1 MRTASVRKLGVG
13 IVAAGLVLT
22 GCGTTAD
29 GGSASGGDS
38 GPISGL
44 RVMVPNSPGSGY
56 DTTARAWAQVLDDE
70 KIADSVEVFNLE
82 GAGGTVGL
90 QRLVNEKGNDKL
102 LMQMGLGVVGAQF
115 SNKSEA
121 TLDQTTPIAKL
132 IEESEAIVVPANS
145 PFKSMSD
152 LVTAWKTDPGNTP
165 VGGASNPGGPDH
177 LTPMLLA
184 QEVGVKPSDVNYV
197 AYDGGGE
204 LLAGI
209 LGGDV
214 KFAATGIGEVSESA
228 AAGQVRILA
237 VTTDKPV
244 DGVDAPTLQDEGI
257 NLTFSNWR
265 GIVAPPG
272 LDEAQTQSF
281 VDAVTKMH
289 DSDAWQKV
297 LEDQGWTDAFSTGD
311 EFKSFVAD
319 ESKRVQNVM
328 SRRCC
333 SPRAGSPAAP
343 SGRRPYRW
351 WWVACWSWSASSS
364 PSTCSAAGE
373 VNPRAARTSNSV
385 AAPTGARSASS
396 RWPSWPT
403 RCSSSR
409 SAGRCPARS
418 CSGAPPSRSAAGT
431 TSATP

>member
-1 MRTASVRKLGVG
+1 MRTASMRKLGVG

-121 TLDQTTPIAKL
+121 TLDQTTPIAEL
-132 IEESEAIVVPANS
+132 IEESEAIVVPADS
-145 PFKSMSD
+145 PYQNITD
-152 LVTAWKTDPGNTP
+152 LVTAWKADPGNTP

-184 QEVGVKPSDVNYV
+184 QEVGVTPSDVNYV

-209 LGGDV
+209 LGGDIT
-214 KFAATGIGEVSESA
+214 FAATGIGEVSESA

-237 VTTDKPV
+237 VTTDEPV

-257 NLTFSNWR
+257 DLTFANWR
-265 GIVAPPG
+265 GVVAPPG
-272 LDEAQTQSF
+272 LDADQTQAF
-281 VDAVTKMH
+281 VDAITTMH
-289 DSDAWQKV
+289 DSDAWKQV
-297 LEDQGWTDAFSTGD
+297 LKDQGWTDAFSTGD
-311 EFKSFVAD
+311 EFSSFLDD
-319 ESKRVQNVM
+319 ESKRVEGVM
-328 SRRCC
+328 TDLGL
-333 SPRAGSPAAP
+333 A
-343 SGRRPYRW
+343 
-351 WWVACWSWSASSS
+351 
-364 PSTCSAAGE
+364 
-373 VNPRAARTSNSV
+373 
-385 AAPTGARSASS
+385 
-396 RWPSWPT
+396 
-403 RCSSSR
+403 
-409 SAGRCPARS
+409 
-418 CSGAPPSRSAAGT
+418 
-431 TSATP
+431 